1 MGWTKTSLGASV
13 GALVIA
19 MSAMNWGWG
28 IPAHSQALFYS
39 PYPDATLLKA
49 QSAQLASDAIR
60 LAQFGRIAE
69 ALNRARLAVQLDP
82 TAPELWLI
90 LGSLQLESR
99 AFSEAVTTL
108 QEARQRDPQNAN
120 ILFTLGEALMR
131 NQQYPEAIEVLEAG
145 LAIKNDDPNGFF
157 QLGNAYLLQGDLA
170 AARKQ
175 FMAAI
180 ALSNTFWPAIN
191 NLGLVDYEQGDL
203 TAAMANFEAAMAL
216 DETMAEPRLALAT
229 VLFIK
234 GRVSEAE
241 QLGIKALQLDP
252 SYGDL
257 ETLRINLWGSRL
269 LQDAQVFLQR
279 PRIREALFQARLS
292 RQEQGEGL

>member
-1 MGWTKTSLGASV
+1 
-13 GALVIA
+13 
-19 MSAMNWGWG
+19 
-28 IPAHSQALFYS
+28 
-39 PYPDATLLKA
+39 
-49 QSAQLASDAIR
+49 
-60 LAQFGRIAE
+60 
-69 ALNRARLAVQLDP
+69 
-82 TAPELWLI
+82 
-90 LGSLQLESR
+90 
-99 AFSEAVTTL
+99 
-108 QEARQRDPQNAN
+108 
-120 ILFTLGEALMR
+120 LMR

-234 GRVSEAE
+234 GRISEAE